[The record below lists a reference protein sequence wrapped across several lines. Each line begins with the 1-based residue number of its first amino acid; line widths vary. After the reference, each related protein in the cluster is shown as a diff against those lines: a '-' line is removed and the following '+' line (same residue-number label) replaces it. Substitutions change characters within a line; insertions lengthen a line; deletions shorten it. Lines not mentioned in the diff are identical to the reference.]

1 MVVRI
6 GKGDGFSNEHTKK
19 LHDVGTRAMNNT
31 KLCIHENVTE
41 FDEENCLRL
50 LNRHCCDSFL
60 CTWYALA
67 GRLFVT

>member
-50 LNRHCCDSFL
+50 LNLSF
-60 CTWYALA
+60 TAVFHFFAY
-67 GRLFVT
+67 GMR